1 MKKEELGNTSEKRKL
16 SRKQKILISSIAI
29 LTGFSGT
36 VVGTT
41 IIAYNALF
49 PRFERPDY
57 TLKAG
62 NYCYERVQDSL
73 HREELYFPSKS
84 EKLKGYY
91 YPAESSKGLVV
102 VAHGYHAG
110 ADDYIPLIAYMV
122 GCNYSVFTYDVT
134 GTYDSEGDGQ
144 VGWCQSLIDLDY
156 ALQYVEKTEPYSG
169 QPLFLIGHSW
179 GGYAAT
185 SVLSLHKNVRACAGI
200 APMNNAPM
208 IMVEKGQQYVGKLAD
223 TAKPILTAYQKL
235 LFKNYVKYNGVLGI
249 NSVDIPVLIAQG
261 VDDKV
266 ITYDGQS
273 VMARKEEITNPN
285 VRYYEGYGLQGDHD
299 NIWHSVRSA
308 VYQQEVESQ
317 LKKLQ
322 KEKGEKLTDDEK
334 REFYKSVDHALYSEV
349 NEELMQQIVAMF
361 DQTYKR

>member
-1 MKKEELGNTSEKRKL
+1 MKKEEFGNTSEKRKL
-16 SRKQKILISSIAI
+16 SRKQKILISSIAV

-36 VVGTT
+36 VVGGMV
-41 IIAYNALF
+41 IAYNALF
-49 PRFERPDY
+49 PRYNRPDY
-57 TLKAG
+57 SLTAG

-73 HREELYFPSKS
+73 SREEFYFSSKN

-91 YPAESSKGLVV
+91 YPAENSKGLVV

-134 GTYDSEGDGQ
+134 GTYDSEGESQ

-156 ALQYVEKTEPYSG
+156 ALRYVEKTEPYST

-208 IMVEKGQQYVGKLAD
+208 IMVEKGEEYVGKLAD
-223 TAKPILTAYQKL
+223 TAKPIFTAYQKL
-235 LFKNYVKYNGVLGI
+235 LFKNYVKYNGVMGI

-261 VDDKV
+261 VDDKT

-273 VMARKEEITNPN
+273 VMAHKEEITNPN
-285 VRYYEGYGLQGDHD
+285 VRYYVGYGEQGDHN
-299 NIWHSVRSA
+299 NIWHSVRA
-308 VYQQEVESQ
+308 ANYQKEVESQ

-322 KEKGEKLTDDEK
+322 IEKGGKLTDDEK
-334 REFYKSVDHALYSEV
+334 REFYKSVDHTLYSEV
-349 NEELMQQIVAMF
+349 NEELMEQIVAMF
-361 DQTYKR
+361 DKTYER